1 MVFRWGQRGGLGWAL
16 PPSLGK
22 LYTLQLFSWL
32 GSLDKV
38 RIVCQ
43 QAVMPGMLS
52 ACSRCEWVS
61 ITLYF
66 VSSAAVWVCSDAP
79 PNSLTELNWNKRF
92 YCSPAGYFGTPRTH
106 PPHQITPPS
115 ASRCPSRDR
124 PVCALQWHFPQCSI
138 RPSWHHFLNERTH
151 ELGHTHTH
159 VVLVIHSL
167 SHTSVQLHLSPAQLL
182 DSNCWFEFQ

>member
-1 MVFRWGQRGGLGWAL
+1 MYLVQFMFQCINKPYCQENTIWCRYNENKNQMRVVKKTSFPYTKDEKIFVQNTISTSDIMVFRWGQRGGLGWAL

-22 LYTLQLFSWL
+22 LYTLQPFSWL

-66 VSSAAVWVCSDAP
+66 VSSAAVWVCSD
-79 PNSLTELNWNKRF
+79 
-92 YCSPAGYFGTPRTH
+92 TP
-106 PPHQITPPS
+106 
-115 ASRCPSRDR
+115 
-124 PVCALQWHFPQCSI
+124 
-138 RPSWHHFLNERTH
+138 
-151 ELGHTHTH
+151 
-159 VVLVIHSL
+159 
-167 SHTSVQLHLSPAQLL
+167 QLL
-182 DSNCWFEFQ
+182 DWTQLKQKILLLSCRLFWYSTHTSTTSNYPTLCLPLPQ